1 MRRRQRRP
9 HRQPEVKQ
17 EGSGPTHWFAV
28 LNERHISSEVVDG
41 REDLAAFCVLH
52 GIRRVRHPYSRVDVS
67 RNRIAKKFM
76 EITTHPESSLTML
89 DTDHLHSHDVV
100 LKLIEDNLPVVGALV
115 FRGGE
120 PFDPQVYVMKGE
132 DLAQPIE
139 WTAGVMEADIVGAA
153 ALCIRRKVFT
163 ELEAKGFRYP
173 WFRMIYE
180 DGEDTFLGE
189 DWDFSQ
195 KCRKAG
201 IKLYCDMRL
210 ISPHQDVMWIDEKP
224 WLIRQGKLVPDQL
237 ATSRPEPWLNDPTV
251 MQDAERKWQ
260 ELKDIHKGETGLI
273 IGNGPSL
280 KDTPLE
286 FLHKYPS
293 FGTNRI
299 YRLAGFTPYY
309 YAAVNP
315 LVLDQFGREMLQAYK
330 GKVRRFFLSEHY
342 LAQNL
347 AVAQQPT
354 VVPVRSLGDPQF
366 FPDPRAGLYE
376 GHTVS
381 FVALQLAYWMGFSTI
396 LLVGVDH
403 RYTHEGNPN
412 QELIAQGEDPNHF
425 DPRYFSDGNK
435 WHAPDLVRSA
445 EAYQMARTAFEAD
458 SRRIINLTPNSA
470 LEVFERQEWQV
481 WR

>member
-1 MRRRQRRP
+1 
-9 HRQPEVKQ
+9 
-17 EGSGPTHWFAV
+17 
-28 LNERHISSEVVDG
+28 
-41 REDLAAFCVLH
+41 
-52 GIRRVRHPYSRVDVS
+52 
-67 RNRIAKKFM
+67 
-76 EITTHPESSLTML
+76 
-89 DTDHLHSHDVV
+89 
-100 LKLIEDNLPVVGALV
+100 
-115 FRGGE
+115 
-120 PFDPQVYVMKGE
+120 
-132 DLAQPIE
+132 
-139 WTAGVMEADIVGAA
+139 
-153 ALCIRRKVFT
+153 
-163 ELEAKGFRYP
+163 
-173 WFRMIYE
+173 
-180 DGEDTFLGE
+180 
-189 DWDFSQ
+189 
-195 KCRKAG
+195 
-201 IKLYCDMRL
+201 
-210 ISPHQDVMWIDEKP
+210 
-224 WLIRQGKLVPDQL
+224 
-237 ATSRPEPWLNDPTV
+237 
-251 MQDAERKWQ
+251 
-260 ELKDIHKGETGLI
+260 
-273 IGNGPSL
+273 
-280 KDTPLE
+280 
-286 FLHKYPS
+286 
-293 FGTNRI
+293 
-299 YRLAGFTPYY
+299 
-309 YAAVNP
+309 
-315 LVLDQFGREMLQAYK
+315 MLQAYK